1 MTVYQLEL
9 CVYFWIAAGNTVM
22 ADQSL
27 DIADEVLYAT
37 ENYYYIII
45 RAFIK
50 RASSAVIMNQMR
62 WQSLGGSMVRVLMG

>member
-22 ADQSL
+22 ADKSL

-37 ENYYYIII
+37 ENYYDIII
-45 RAFIK
+45 RAFITCVH
-50 RASSAVIMNQMR
+50 SNQHC
-62 WQSLGGSMVRVLMG
+62 GFTCIT